1 MTRRG
6 SLAYYLAAWVIGC
19 FIVSLLV
26 WFGQTRSGAAVAA
39 PSLLA
44 IYFLALVFGAVDTL
58 FFAFLLRRVM
68 HWWGTQIVWIWLL
81 TGAGL
86 ATALMLSLIPVY
98 DRIFNSG
105 AWNRGPLGFL
115 LAIVLAGPG
124 VIRDSGM
131 WHAPVEGAATAAV
144 LCLVDR
150 AFNRPAEASDAK
162 QSPA

>member
-1 MTRRG
+1 
-6 SLAYYLAAWVIGC
+6 VIGC
-19 FIVSLLV
+19 FVASLLV
-26 WFGQTRSGAAVAA
+26 WFVQTRSWAAVAA

-68 HWWGTQIVWIWLL
+68 HWWGTQSVWFWLL

-86 ATALMLSLIPVY
+86 ATGLILLITSVY
-98 DRIFNSG
+98 DRFTGSG
-105 AWNRGPLGFL
+105 AWNQGPLGFL
-115 LAIVLAGPG
+115 ATITLAGPW

-131 WHAPVEGAATAAV
+131 WHAPVAGAATAAV

-150 AFNRPAEASDAK
+150 AFDRPADPFEAK
-162 QSPA
+162 QPAA